1 MKYQAILFDLD
12 GTLVDTA
19 PDFIYAANQLR
30 AELGLPALAPAVIRD
45 QVSNGAQAVT
55 AVALGEVNH
64 PDIDQH
70 RKRLLEIYFAILPK
84 TKAVLFEGISQLLEQ
99 AEKVGI
105 RWGIVTNKPL
115 FYTEPLLAALK
126 LTPHCLVCPDHV
138 THKKPHAE
146 PLIKA
151 CALLSIPCSQAIY
164 IGDHQR
170 DIESGKNAA
179 MDTVGVTYGYIE
191 PNEDPYQWGAHFVV
205 GSARDLFPIV
215 FSNDTALSNGTA
227 LLN

>member
-19 PDFIYAANQLR
+19 PDFILAANQLR
-30 AELGLPALAPAVIRD
+30 NELGLPALAPLIIRD

-55 AVALGEVNH
+55 AVALGDVNH

-70 RKRLLEIYFAILPK
+70 RKRLLEIYFAMLPQ
-84 TKAVLFEGISQLLEQ
+84 TNAVLFEGIPQLLAQ
-99 AEKVGI
+99 AEKLGVL
-105 RWGIVTNKPL
+105 WGIVTNKPL

-126 LTPHCLVCPDHV
+126 LAPHCLVCPDHV

-151 CALLSIPCSQAIY
+151 CSLLSIPCSRAIY

-170 DIESGKNAA
+170 DIDSGKNAQ
-179 MDTVGVTYGYIE
+179 MDTISVTYGYIE
-191 PNEDPYQWGAHFVV
+191 SDQDPYQWGAHFVV
-205 GSARDLFPIV
+205 EKAQDIFPIV
-215 FSNDTALSNGTA
+215 FSD
-227 LLN
+227 